1 MHKQNNAKID
11 NAKNTDIVMPIY
23 NFIDYS
29 DNYSK
34 TSESLLQYYRDE
46 QGLNDVG
53 ALDNFPGNEV
63 SLNLIKQ

>member
-1 MHKQNNAKID
+1 
-11 NAKNTDIVMPIY
+11 MPIY

-34 TSESLLQYYRDE
+34 TSESLWQYYRDE
-46 QGLNDVG
+46 RGLNDVG

>member
-34 TSESLLQYYRDE
+34 TSESLLLYYRDE

>member
-1 MHKQNNAKID
+1 
-11 NAKNTDIVMPIY
+11 MPIY

>member
-34 TSESLLQYYRDE
+34 TSESLWQYYRDE